1 MYEGEDLKML
11 QKGQRLTEKALE
23 PIKYQFMDDEQKK
36 KHDLLQEQK
45 AIYKAELK
53 KKKSFEEKMKQ

>member
-1 MYEGEDLKML
+1 ML

-36 KHDLLQEQK
+36 KYDLLQEQK
-45 AIYKAELK
+45 ALYKAEMK
-53 KKKSFEEKMKQ
+53 KKQAFEEKMKQ